1 MADQDQ
7 HRHMDEDIPN
17 DRASLR
23 EETAAEI
30 AAPVSLGR
38 RRSFDDLKGRD
49 RGQAGTGTGFLALA
63 LSILSLFVMPIIFG
77 AAGIVL
83 GFMARAKGAEGLG
96 AWAIGIGVVSIVI
109 GIFVIPFF

>member
-1 MADQDQ
+1 VADQDQ
-7 HRHMDEDIPN
+7 QRYMDKDIPN
-17 DRASLR
+17 DDSDFR

-30 AAPVSLGR
+30 AAPVPLGR
-38 RRSFDDLKGRD
+38 RRGFDDLKGRA
-49 RGQAGTGTGFLALA
+49 RGEAGTGTGFLALA

-77 AAGIVL
+77 AAGIVI

-96 AWAIGIGVVSIVI
+96 AWAIGIGAVSIVI

>member
-1 MADQDQ
+1 VADQDQ
-7 HRHMDEDIPN
+7 HRYLDEDTPK
-17 DRASLR
+17 DASNFR

-38 RRSFDDLKGRD
+38 RRSFDDLRGRE
-49 RGQAGTGTGFLALA
+49 RGEAGTGTGFLALA

-83 GFMARAKGAEGLG
+83 GFMARAKGADGLG
-96 AWAIGIGVVSIVI
+96 AWAIGIGIVSIVI
-109 GIFVIPFF
+109 GIFIIPFF